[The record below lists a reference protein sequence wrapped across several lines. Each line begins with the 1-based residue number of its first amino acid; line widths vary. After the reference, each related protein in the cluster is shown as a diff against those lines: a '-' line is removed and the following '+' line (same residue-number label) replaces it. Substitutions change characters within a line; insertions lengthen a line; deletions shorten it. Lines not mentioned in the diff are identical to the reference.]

1 MLLNDNIE
9 LMELKNIIFDFGGV
23 LIDWDPVYLYSKIF
37 NDEREMN
44 YFLENVMKYFDI
56 FQEAHTEV
64 PGYSDPLEDNYQW
77 DWVTFLNMLGL

>member
-1 MLLNDNIE
+1 MQTRYKISVD
-9 LMELKNIIFDFGGV
+9 IINSFPILFACFD
-23 LIDWDPVYLYSKIF
+23 DENNF
-37 NDEREMN
+37 NRE

-77 DWVTFLNMLGL
+77 AWETFLNMLGL